1 VLVFMLSLRLRGRE
15 IETMVKIG
23 GARGSV
29 AAMLWV
35 EVIAVLAL
43 AASAAGGLTLLIGRF
58 GSSAIRAL
66 LL

>member
-1 VLVFMLSLRLRGRE
+1 
-15 IETMVKIG
+15 MVKIG
-23 GARGSV
+23 GARSSV

-35 EVIAVLAL
+35 EVVAVLAL
-43 AASAAGGLTLLIGRF
+43 AASAAGGLTLLISRF